1 MSPPHDIKNGV
12 KYQVFRWES
21 VSSLKFLDVATLICC
36 MNCSAHSFHAH
47 LLPSRWPESMSLP
60 LVLQLFLQ
68 HFKSFLNPTVH
79 WWGSHNLL
87 SWTSGVFMWEMTRSK
102 SKCQVLTLSHI
113 LHLYSR
119 NSRLIFFALFYVTP
133 LAVSQLKE
141 SCIYVAD
148 LNYNLFLNSK
158 ESE

>member
-1 MSPPHDIKNGV
+1 M
-12 KYQVFRWES
+12 
-21 VSSLKFLDVATLICC
+21 VATLICC

-87 SWTSGVFMWEMTRSK
+87 SWASGVFMWEMTRSK
-102 SKCQVLTLSHI
+102 SKCHVLTLSHI
-113 LHLYSR
+113 LHLYSW
-119 NSRLIFFALFYVTP
+119 NSRLIFFCFVLCNTACCFSALRKFYLCCWFELQPV
-133 LAVSQLKE
+133 LKFKWVW
-141 SCIYVAD
+141 IILQVFTNIILRTTKYILVQIR
-148 LNYNLFLNSK
+148 
-158 ESE
+158 